1 MNRLTRT
8 GWLGAVLAVLLLAA
22 PAVAENQNHNLT
34 VSVDPSGHV
43 ETGWRFELPT
53 GLTVHG
59 EVGFLNGGECS
70 TDGTEIDCDDL
81 PDNTVQNIATASAA
95 VGYTRTVGTVDIT
108 FAGNVTYAKAV
119 ENSANHF
126 SPGVELEAA
135 RGNFVAFLA
144 WNHALSDFVTI
155 DQFVL
160 GDGVRVG
167 VGYRF

>member
-1 MNRLTRT
+1 MNRLARVPA
-8 GWLGAVLAVLLLAA
+8 WLGALLAALLLAA
-22 PAVAENQNHNLT
+22 PAVAENPNHNLT

-95 VGYTRTVGTVDIT
+95 VGYTRTVGTVDLT
-108 FAGNVTYAKAV
+108 FAGNVDVCKGSREQRQPLLARCRSGG
-119 ENSANHF
+119 SARQLRGV
-126 SPGVELEAA
+126 PGVEP
-135 RGNFVAFLA
+135 RGER
-144 WNHALSDFVTI
+144 
-155 DQFVL
+155 
-160 GDGVRVG
+160 VRDP
-167 VGYRF
+167 RPIRPR